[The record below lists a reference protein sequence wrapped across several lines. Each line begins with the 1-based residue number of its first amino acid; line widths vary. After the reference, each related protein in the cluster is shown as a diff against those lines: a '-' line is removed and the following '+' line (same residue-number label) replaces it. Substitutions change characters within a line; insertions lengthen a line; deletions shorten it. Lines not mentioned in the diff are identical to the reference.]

1 MLKEKYKD
9 IPVRVTK
16 IKDNK
21 FNGNHPNFIN
31 EGYKVEGYIQI
42 GEVDSVLYVDGL
54 DKWVRTSL
62 IKSIEEHDSYDLVHT
77 NNSTYKIEKICLKIQ

>member
-16 IKDNK
+16 LKDNK
-21 FNGNHPNFIN
+21 FDGNHPNFIN

-42 GEVDSVLYVDGL
+42 GEINDVLYIDGL
-54 DKWVRTSL
+54 GKWLRTSR
-62 IKSIEEHDSYDLVHT
+62 IKSIEENEGYDLVHT
-77 NNSTYKIEKICLKIQ
+77 ENSTYKIEKL